1 MLIFEEEFENPKN
14 ILPTLLLLLLNRETT
29 MIEKLKQRW
38 NIKSNFQV
46 FIILVVFAITGSTT
60 VYLKKLIFDWV
71 GINAETPLVAK
82 VIFYIVVILAVYNVL
97 LLIIGF
103 LFGQFR
109 FFWEFEKK
117 FFSRL
122 LFRKKK
128 ITVKADQ

>member
-1 MLIFEEEFENPKN
+1 
-14 ILPTLLLLLLNRETT
+14 

-38 NIKSNFQV
+38 NIQSNFQV
-46 FIILVVFAITGSTT
+46 FIILLVFTITGSTT
-60 VYLKKLIFDWV
+60 VYLKRMIFDWLA
-71 GINAETPLVAK
+71 INAETPLVIK
-82 VIFYIVVILAVYNVL
+82 VVFYVVVILAVYNVL

-122 LFRKKK
+122 LFRKKRAV
-128 ITVKADQ
+128 VKTDN

>member
-1 MLIFEEEFENPKN
+1 
-14 ILPTLLLLLLNRETT
+14 
-29 MIEKLKQRW
+29 MIGKLKQRW
-38 NIKSNFQV
+38 NIQSNFQV

-60 VYLKKLIFDWV
+60 VYLKKLIFDLI
-71 GINAETPLVAK
+71 GINQETHLLAK
-82 VIFYIVVILAVYNVL
+82 TLIYIVVILVVYNVL

-122 LFRKKK
+122 LFRKKRVV
-128 ITVKADQ
+128 VKTDN

>member
-1 MLIFEEEFENPKN
+1 MFD
-14 ILPTLLLLLLNRETT
+14 
-29 MIEKLKQRW
+29 KLKKRW
-38 NIKSNFQV
+38 NIQSNFQV
-46 FIILVVFAITGSTT
+46 FVILLVFAITGSAT
-60 VYLKKLIFDWV
+60 VYLKKMIFDLA
-71 GINAETPLVAK
+71 GINQQTQLMAK
-82 VIFYIVVILAVYNVL
+82 VLFYIIVILLVYNVL

-128 ITVKADQ
+128 VVVKTEN

>member
-1 MLIFEEEFENPKN
+1 MF
-14 ILPTLLLLLLNRETT
+14 
-29 MIEKLKQRW
+29 EKLKQRW
-38 NIKSNFQV
+38 NIKSNSQV

-60 VYLKKLIFDWV
+60 VYLKKMIFNLA
-71 GINAETPLVAK
+71 GINTETPLMAK

-128 ITVKADQ
+128 IAIKADQ